1 MAAGAPPSERATPAS
16 PRRRDHSDTAIH
28 ALLRKL
34 AVRNRRHGYDRH
46 LAPGLALA
54 VACAVVLCACGSTS
68 RPGAQTST
76 RTNSLL
82 AAAECMRAHGVPNFP
97 DPQRGPGGAGMTVNI
112 SPDSS
117 TVTID
122 GIPFS
127 GPAFQAAQKTCKP
140 FGGADGRPPITEH
153 QALTLL
159 AFARCMRQH
168 GLPEWSDPTFPA
180 GGGIMGGGGPYPH
193 DSPAVKHAA
202 TICNKTVLHQSAD

>member
-1 MAAGAPPSERATPAS
+1 
-16 PRRRDHSDTAIH
+16 
-28 ALLRKL
+28 
-34 AVRNRRHGYDRH
+34 
-46 LAPGLALA
+46 
-54 VACAVVLCACGSTS
+54 
-68 RPGAQTST
+68 
-76 RTNSLL
+76 
-82 AAAECMRAHGVPNFP
+82 
-97 DPQRGPGGAGMTVNI
+97 MTVNI
-112 SPDSS
+112 SPGRSA
-117 TVTID
+117 VTID

-159 AFARCMRQH
+159 AFARCMRRH

-202 TICNKTVLHQSAD
+202 TICNKTVLHQSTD